1 MRFDFKP
8 SFDRSLKS
16 VPRSERDD
24 IKDAA
29 LKLIDVLS
37 KDRQIHPGLGLKRL
51 TRDFWEVRKGIKARI
66 LFRWTGDWIEFVLA
80 GNHDDIRRFLKSI

>member
-1 MRFDFKP
+1 MRFEFKP

-16 VPRSERDD
+16 LPRSERED

-37 KDRQIHPGLGLKRL
+37 KDRQIHSGLGLKRL
-51 TRDFWEVRKGIKARI
+51 TDF
-66 LFRWTGDWIEFVLA
+66 
-80 GNHDDIRRFLKSI
+80 